1 MKPTIRQRF
10 KILDTNDNVE
20 RFLLIA
26 LIFDTIVH
34 AVLAIMYC
42 WSVIETIIR

>member
-10 KILDTNDNVE
+10 RILDTNDNVE

-26 LIFDTIVH
+26 LIFATIVH
-34 AVLAIMYC
+34 VVLAIMYC
-42 WSVIETIIR
+42 WPVIKMIIR